1 MDMPENIRAW
11 NQKALRDMAVD
22 DGSCFHFVA
31 RHIESVERRSA
42 ALWQFGVDNI
52 YRCLRSGLILV
63 HNYAGCAD
71 EASFLKAIR
80 TFSPFKSEG
89 GLLWNGTLLYGS
101 DLLLSLSERYGLSD
115 PRYAQAINQN
125 FTNEIERRFEAA
137 GVPWSDAP
145 LLPLT
150 PAPGE
155 A

>member
-1 MDMPENIRAW
+1 MQISQNIRGW
-11 NQKALRDMAVD
+11 IQDNLRFMSVD
-22 DGSCFHFVA
+22 DGSCALFIGG
-31 RHIESVERRSA
+31 RIEGVDRCSA
-42 ALWQFGVDNI
+42 ALWQLGVDNI
-52 YRCLRSGLILV
+52 YSCLRSGLILV
-63 HNYAGCAD
+63 HNYAGCTD

-80 TFSPFKSEG
+80 TFSPFRSEG

-115 PRYAQAINQN
+115 PRYAKELNAD
-125 FTNEIERRFEAA
+125 FMNEIERRFEAA

-145 LLPLT
+145 LLALT